1 MVFAAIQKAKAL
13 YFEWRA
19 KRAGRERTRE
29 RAAEETESSPFFP
42 APRSRACHS
51 RMTAHNILSMNSL
64 FHAIR

>member
-51 RMTAHNILSMNSL
+51 RMTAHNILSMTSL

>member
-1 MVFAAIQKAKAL
+1 MVFTALQKAKAL

-19 KRAGRERTRE
+19 KRTGRERTRE

-51 RMTAHNILSMNSL
+51 RMTACSMRSDSRARAKN
-64 FHAIR
+64 